1 MSDTEKIT
9 INLGTVD
16 LGQIDLLV
24 ERGFYSNRTDFI
36 RMAIRNQLGTHS
48 EEIKEA
54 AIHWQLVIGST
65 QYDRE
70 ELERIRDK
78 GEALMRML
86 SRFTMGP
93 VVGSLALED
102 DITPELAR
110 ATIKSIRVL
119 GSFRAS
125 DKLKDALQ
133 DRLK

>member
-36 RMAIRNQLGTHS
+36 RMAIRNQISSHS
-48 EEIKEA
+48 DEIKQA
-54 AIHWQLVIGST
+54 ASHWQLVIGST
-65 QYDRE
+65 HYDRDD
-70 ELERIRDK
+70 LEGIREK
-78 GEALMRML
+78 GEVLRI
-86 SRFTMGP
+86 G
-93 VVGSLALED
+93 VVGSLVLED
-102 DITPELAR
+102 DITPELAL

-119 GSFRAS
+119 GSLRAGEEV
-125 DKLKDALQ
+125 KEALA